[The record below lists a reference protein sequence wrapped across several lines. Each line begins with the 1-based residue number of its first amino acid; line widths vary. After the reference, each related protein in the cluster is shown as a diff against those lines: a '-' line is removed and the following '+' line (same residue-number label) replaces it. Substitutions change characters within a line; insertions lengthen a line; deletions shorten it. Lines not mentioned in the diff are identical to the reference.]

1 MSVVLHIGL
10 HKTATTYLQQAVFN
24 RIADPG
30 LVVDP
35 MPLSRYLGPLFFRLD
50 YGLLR
55 EHEVREFAKRLHAA
69 RRAHADRRWLISNE
83 TLGQNMYLLNYR
95 AHAELLGRLFPEAQ
109 IVLMLRFQPD
119 WFLSAYK
126 QLVSRGDVQSIEDF
140 LGYRDGT
147 FHRCHYLDLDGRILA
162 HTNALELHY
171 HDMIE
176 TLRQI
181 FGTER
186 VHVFFYE
193 HFREHT
199 DEVLHR
205 LGRIIGTELRPPDR
219 RPLMNRSF
227 SARACRLSERRVA
240 LLRNFGMWAVGAGTR
255 GEHRER
261 QRQLERYIRG
271 DPPPPA
277 DLAGPRERRS
287 TAEIFYW
294 RFWMQNMLDRL
305 AYRDWDLLTASGL
318 REPLSAHYGAVNRR
332 LVDLLGADAV
342 PPLYT
347 AEQRLSPVPA
357 AAATDTAALSPA
369 ESRLCL

>member
-10 HKTATTYLQQAVFN
+10 HKTATTYLQQAVFS
-24 RIADPG
+24 RLDDSD

-35 MPLSRYLGPLFFRLD
+35 MPLCRYLGPLFFRLD

-55 EHEVREFAKRLHAA
+55 QQEVCEFAARLDGE
-69 RRAHADRRWLISNE
+69 RRAQADKRWLISNE

-95 AHAELLGRLFPEAQ
+95 AHAELLGRLFPDAQ

-140 LGYRDGT
+140 LGYRDGQ
-147 FHRCHYLDLDGRILA
+147 FHRCHHLDIEGRFLA

-176 TLRQI
+176 TLREI
-181 FGTER
+181 FGAR
-186 VHVFFYE
+186 NVHVFFYE
-193 HFREHT
+193 HFRANTE
-199 DEVLHR
+199 DVLHR
-205 LGRIIGTELRPPDR
+205 LGRIVGTELRPPDR

-240 LLRNFGMWAVGAGTR
+240 LLRGLGMWAVGAGTR
-255 GEHRER
+255 REHRER
-261 QRQLERYIRG
+261 QRQLERYLRG

-277 DLAGPRERRS
+277 DMVGPRERRS
-287 TAEIFYW
+287 RAEIFYW

-318 REPLSAHYGAVNRR
+318 REPLSAHYSVINQR

-342 PPLYT
+342 PAIYT
-347 AEQRLSPVPA
+347 AECCVSTVSA
-357 AAATDTAALSPA
+357 ARTTEATTLSPA